1 MHRDFFEAERLY
13 VDSDRELDLITPN
26 GKRAKWRHFGIGPT
40 YHKFGR
46 KVVYAGSDLNTWVA
60 QNRVETHA

>member
-1 MHRDFFEAERLY
+1 MHRDFFESQRLY
-13 VDSDRELDLITPN
+13 SDTDRELDLIAPKT
-26 GKRAKWRHFGIGPT
+26 KRAKWRHFGIGPA

-46 KVVYAGSDLNTWVA
+46 KVVYAGSDLNAWVT